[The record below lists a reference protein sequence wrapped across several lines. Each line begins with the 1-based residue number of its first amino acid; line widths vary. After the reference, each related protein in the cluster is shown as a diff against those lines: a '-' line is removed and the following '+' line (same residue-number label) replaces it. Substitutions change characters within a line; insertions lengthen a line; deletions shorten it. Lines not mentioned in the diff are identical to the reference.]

1 MNIKSFLLKKKKTII
16 SCVACFLIGGGLA
29 LSSNV
34 SDQEINALQSKN
46 SDITCQIAKKDEVL
60 KADKIVLETSKKNLS
75 EYENK
80 KEAIDKAK
88 ADKLQKEQE
97 AKEKA
102 EREKAEKEAK
112 AQAEKEAK
120 AKAKEEARQE
130 SYSNSNSSNSKSADN
145 TSNSDNK
152 PIGAMVWRTRTG
164 KKYHSTNHCG
174 RTNSANATEITL
186 KEAEAEGL
194 TPCSKCY

>member
-16 SCVACFLIGGGLA
+16 SCLACFLIGGGLA
-29 LSSNV
+29 LTSNV
-34 SDQEINALQSKN
+34 SDQEINSLQSKN

-60 KADKIVLETSKKNLS
+60 KADKIVLETSKKDLS

-102 EREKAEKEAK
+102 EKEAK
-112 AQAEKEAK
+112 AKAEKEAK
-120 AKAKEEARQE
+120 AKARQE
-130 SYSNSNSSNSKSADN
+130 SYNNSNSSNSKSADN

-152 PIGAMVWRTRTG
+152 PIGAMVWKTRTG

>member
-1 MNIKSFLLKKKKTII
+1 MNIKSFLLKKKKVII

-29 LSSNV
+29 ITSNV
-34 SDQEINALQSKN
+34 SDQEINVLQSKN

-60 KADKIVLETSKKNLS
+60 KADKIVLETSKKDLS

-102 EREKAEKEAK
+102 EKEAK
-112 AQAEKEAK
+112 EK
-120 AKAKEEARQE
+120 ARQE

-152 PIGAMVWRTRTG
+152 PIGTMVWRTRTG

>member
-1 MNIKSFLLKKKKTII
+1 MNIKSFLLKKKKVII
-16 SCVACFLIGGGLA
+16 SCAICFLIGGGIA
-29 LSSNV
+29 LTSNV
-34 SDQEINALQSKN
+34 SDQEINSLQSKN

-60 KADKIVLETSKKNLS
+60 KADKIVLETSKRDLS

-80 KEAIDKAK
+80 KDAIDKAK
-88 ADKLQKEQE
+88 ADKLEKEQE

-120 AKAKEEARQE
+120 AKARQE

-152 PIGAMVWRTRTG
+152 PIGTMVWRTRTG

>member
-1 MNIKSFLLKKKKTII
+1 MNIKSFLLKKKRVII

-29 LSSNV
+29 LTSNV
-34 SDQEINALQSKN
+34 SDQEINVIQSKN

-60 KADKIVLETSKKNLS
+60 KADKIVLETSKKDLS

-88 ADKLQKEQE
+88 DDKLQKEQE

-102 EREKAEKEAK
+102 ENEAK

-120 AKAKEEARQE
+120 EKARQE

-152 PIGAMVWRTRTG
+152 PIGTMVWRTRTG

>member
-1 MNIKSFLLKKKKTII
+1 MSDFIAHIVGELDLSAARSQMDSF
-16 SCVACFLIGGGLA
+16 
-29 LSSNV
+29 
-34 SDQEINALQSKN
+34 
-46 SDITCQIAKKDEVL
+46 
-60 KADKIVLETSKKNLS
+60 LS

-112 AQAEKEAK
+112 A
-120 AKAKEEARQE
+120 KAKEEARQE
-130 SYSNSNSSNSKSADN
+130 SYSNSNSSNSKSTDN

>member
-1 MNIKSFLLKKKKTII
+1 MNIKSFLLKKKKVII
-16 SCVACFLIGGGLA
+16 SCVACFLIGGGITLA
-29 LSSNV
+29 NNV
-34 SDQEINALQSKN
+34 SDQEISTLQAKN
-46 SDITCQIAKKDEVL
+46 SDITSQIARRDEIL
-60 KADKIVLETSKKNLS
+60 KADKVVLATAQKDLS

-80 KEAIDKAK
+80 KEAIDQAK

-97 AKEKA
+97 SKEKA
-102 EREKAEKEAK
+102 EQEKA
-112 AQAEKEAK
+112 QKEAK
-120 AKAKEEARQE
+120 AKAEQEARQE
-130 SYSNSNSSNSKSADN
+130 KENYNKSSSSNSKSADN

-152 PIGAMVWRTRTG
+152 PIGTMVWRTRTG

>member
-1 MNIKSFLLKKKKTII
+1 MNIKSFLLKKKKVII
-16 SCVACFLIGGGLA
+16 SCAACFLIGGGLA

-34 SDQEINALQSKN
+34 SDQEISVLQAKN

-60 KADKIVLETSKKNLS
+60 KADK
-75 EYENK
+75 
-80 KEAIDKAK
+80 
-88 ADKLQKEQE
+88 LQKEQE
-97 AKEKA
+97 AK
-102 EREKAEKEAK
+102 EKAEKEAK

-120 AKAKEEARQE
+120 EKARQE

-152 PIGAMVWRTRTG
+152 PIGTMVWRTRTG

>member
-1 MNIKSFLLKKKKTII
+1 MNIKSFLLKKKKVII

-29 LSSNV
+29 LTSNV
-34 SDQEINALQSKN
+34 PDQEINALQAKN

-60 KADKIVLETSKKNLS
+60 KADKIVLETSKKDLS

-102 EREKAEKEAK
+102 EKEVK

-120 AKAKEEARQE
+120 EKARQE
-130 SYSNSNSSNSKSADN
+130 SYSNSNSSNSKSTDN

-152 PIGAMVWRTRTG
+152 PIGTMVWRTRTG

>member
-1 MNIKSFLLKKKKTII
+1 MNIKSFLLKKKKVII

-29 LSSNV
+29 LTSNV
-34 SDQEINALQSKN
+34 PDQEINALQAKN

-60 KADKIVLETSKKNLS
+60 KADKIVLETSKKDLS

-80 KEAIDKAK
+80 KEAIDKDK
-88 ADKLQKEQE
+88 ADKLEKEKE

-102 EREKAEKEAK
+102 ERDKAEQEAR
-112 AQAEKEAK
+112 AK
-120 AKAKEEARQE
+120 AKKEARQE
-130 SYSNSNSSNSKSADN
+130 SYSNSNSSNSKSTDN

-152 PIGAMVWRTRTG
+152 PIGTMVWRTRTG

>member
-1 MNIKSFLLKKKKTII
+1 MNIKSFLLKKKKVII
-16 SCVACFLIGGGLA
+16 SCAACFLIGGGLA

-34 SDQEINALQSKN
+34 SDQEISVLQAKN

-60 KADKIVLETSKKNLS
+60 KADKIVLETSKKDLS

-102 EREKAEKEAK
+102 EKEAK

-120 AKAKEEARQE
+120 EKARQE

-152 PIGAMVWRTRTG
+152 PIGTMVWRTRTG

>member
-1 MNIKSFLLKKKKTII
+1 MNIKSFLLKKKKVII

-29 LSSNV
+29 LTSNV
-34 SDQEINALQSKN
+34 PDQEINALQAKN

-60 KADKIVLETSKKNLS
+60 KADKIVLETSKKDLS

-102 EREKAEKEAK
+102 EKEVKAQAEKEVK

-120 AKAKEEARQE
+120 EKARQE
-130 SYSNSNSSNSKSADN
+130 SYSNSNSSNSKSTDN

-152 PIGAMVWRTRTG
+152 PIGTMVWRTRTG

>member
-1 MNIKSFLLKKKKTII
+1 MNIKSFLLKKKKVII

-29 LSSNV
+29 LTSNV
-34 SDQEINALQSKN
+34 PDQEINALQAKN

-60 KADKIVLETSKKNLS
+60 KADKIVLETSKKDLS

-102 EREKAEKEAK
+102 EKEAK

-120 AKAKEEARQE
+120 EKARQE

-152 PIGAMVWRTRTG
+152 PIGTMVWRTRTG

>member
-1 MNIKSFLLKKKKTII
+1 MNIKSFLLKKKKVII
-16 SCVACFLIGGGLA
+16 SCVACFLIGGGITLA
-29 LSSNV
+29 SNV
-34 SDQEINALQSKN
+34 SDQEINSLQAKN
-46 SDITCQIAKKDEVL
+46 SDITCQITKKDEIL
-60 KADKIVLETSKKNLS
+60 KADKIVLATSQKDLS

-80 KEAIDKAK
+80 KEAIDQAK
-88 ADKLQKEQE
+88 ADKLEKEQE
-97 AKEKA
+97 AREKA
-102 EREKAEKEAK
+102 EKEKAEKEAK
-112 AQAEKEAK
+112 AK
-120 AKAKEEARQE
+120 AQEDARQE
-130 SYSNSNSSNSKSADN
+130 KENYSNSNSSNSNSADN
-145 TSNSDNK
+145 TNNSDSK